1 MYQIIPTFTLEE
13 YLALDAASEHKWE
26 YEDGYVYC
34 LAGSTNDHA
43 TIVQNLGF
51 ALRQA
56 LGNRRCRIMSESPKV
71 LVTATKHYYPDLVV
85 SCSPAED
92 GKESVVRYPLLVAE
106 VLSPS
111 TEQHDKGTKLFAYQ
125 QVPSIEVILLIATD
139 EQCVTVYQRASEHP
153 NQWISQQ
160 YRPAAGET
168 SFSILGASLALADLY
183 RYTGLALEN
192 PPEPDQ

>member
-56 LGNRRCRIMSESPKV
+56 IGNRPCRIMSESPKV
-71 LVTATKHYYPDLVV
+71 LVSATKHYYPDLVV

-92 GKESVVRYPLLVAE
+92 GKDMVVRYPLLVAE

-125 QVPSIEVILLIATD
+125 QVMSIEVVLLIATD
-139 EQCVTVYQRASEHP
+139 EPCVTVYQRASEHR

-160 YRPAAGET
+160 YRPDAAET
-168 SFSILGASLALADLY
+168 SFSILGQSLALADLY
-183 RYTGLALEN
+183 RYTSLAFEATAK
-192 PPEPDQ
+192 PDQ